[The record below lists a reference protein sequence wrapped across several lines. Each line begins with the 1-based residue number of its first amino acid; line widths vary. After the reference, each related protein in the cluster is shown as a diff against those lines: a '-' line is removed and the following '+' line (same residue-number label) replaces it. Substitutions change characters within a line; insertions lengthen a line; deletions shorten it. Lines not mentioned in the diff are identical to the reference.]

1 MPTWPAVLLSSNLI
15 LVIFDSFSICHHK
28 LNTLLNVS
36 PQTMVLCT
44 TWSKAFQSRCP
55 HLLVAYCCHIPHHHG
70 SGPFHLWFRHT
81 ALTFSSHRARMLCC
95 TGSQKTMI
103 TGEILKHHFFFF
115 FHSKSIILTLSQS
128 WASQCG
134 GHSLSPQGW
143 MAKGLF
149 SGEHWDSGT
158 TRPSGVLQYTCRTV
172 FPFPQMPEHWEK
184 IKFEIINV
192 LQSHPIKSYL
202 KG

>member
-115 FHSKSIILTLSQS
+115 FPQQKHNPHPLPVLSQPMWRAFIVS
-128 WASQCG
+128 TGVNGQRFVFRWALRLG
-134 GHSLSPQGW
+134 YHSSLWCFAVHMPNR
-143 MAKGLF
+143 F
-149 SGEHWDSGT
+149 SIPTDAWT
-158 TRPSGVLQYTCRTV
+158 LR
-172 FPFPQMPEHWEK
+172 K
-184 IKFEIINV
+184 N
-192 LQSHPIKSYL
+192 
-202 KG
+202 